1 MKQSSGISSRYIS
14 IKEEK
19 IKDKERILKAAR
31 KYQLV
36 PYRGTSIRLQQLG
49 KKKKERKKDIQVGN
63 KELKSSP
70 FSDDIVLDKE
80 NPKYSAINSVKL

>member
-49 KKKKERKKDIQVGN
+49 KKKKERKKER
-63 KELKSSP
+63 KTS
-70 FSDDIVLDKE
+70 
-80 NPKYSAINSVKL
+80 KLEIKN